1 MKIGIIGAGHIGGT
15 LAGKLAAAGHHIG
28 LANSRGPQ
36 SLEQRSAELGE
47 RVRPMTVDEA
57 ARFGDL
63 VVVSIPL
70 GQYQSV
76 PVEPLRGK
84 IVVDSDNYYPQR
96 DGHIAELDED
106 RTTSSELLQ
115 RHLAGARV
123 VKAFNAVRWDSLADE
138 GKPRGAAGRLA
149 MPMAGDDAAAKSVV
163 ARLIDEIGFDAY
175 DVGNLAQGGRKIQPG
190 STIYTA
196 NLTASEMTDRL
207 AA

>member
-15 LAGKLAAAGHHIG
+15 LARKLAAAGHHIG

-36 SLEQRSAELGE
+36 SLEQRSAELGD

-76 PVEPLRGK
+76 PAEPLRGK
-84 IVVDSDNYYPQR
+84 IVIDSDNYYPQR
-96 DGHIAELDED
+96 DGHIAELDDD

-115 RHLAGARV
+115 QHLPGARV

-149 MPMAGDDAAAKSVV
+149 MPMAGDDAEAKSVV
-163 ARLIDEIGFDAY
+163 AGLIDEIGFDAY
-175 DVGNLAQGGRKIQPG
+175 DVGDLAQGGRKMQPG
-190 STIYTA
+190 TAIYTA
-196 NLTASEMTDRL
+196 NLTAPEMTDRL

>member
-1 MKIGIIGAGHIGGT
+1 MKIGIIGAGRIGGT
-15 LAGKLAAAGHHIG
+15 LAGKLAAAGHDVG

-36 SLEQRSAELGE
+36 SLEERSAQLGA

-57 ARFGDL
+57 ARYGDL

-70 GQYQSV
+70 GQYPSV
-76 PVEPLRGK
+76 PAEPLRGK
-84 IVVDSDNYYPQR
+84 IVIDTDNYYPQR
-96 DGHIAELDED
+96 DGHFAELDD
-106 RTTSSELLQ
+106 DSTTSSELLQ
-115 RHLAGARV
+115 HHLPGARV
-123 VKAFNAVRWDSLADE
+123 VKAFNAVRWDSLGAE

-149 MPMAGDDAAAKSVV
+149 MPMAGDDVAAKNVV
-163 ARLIDEIGFDAY
+163 AGLIDEIGFDAV

-190 STIYTA
+190 TAVYTA